1 VQAGCVQVQGT
12 FNGYGERCG
21 NANLVSI
28 MPILKFKLGKD
39 CLSSLAF
46 KDLTDASRFISEI
59 ANIKQQDAQPFVG
72 RSAFAHKAGVHVN
85 AMLKNSRTYEHIKPE
100 KIGNKRRLLIS
111 ELSGK
116 SSIMDKAEEFGLEL
130 DKESQDAKK
139 ILGHVQDLERDG
151 YQFELAEASLM
162 LLMRKAAKA
171 VKKHFSMDDFRVIVE
186 KRGDSEIV
194 SEATVKLRIG
204 KEYMHTVSL
213 GDGPV
218 HALDQALR
226 KALTDFYPSI
236 NEMHLSDFRVRVL
249 DEKSA
254 TAAKVRV
261 LVQSQD
267 KSDSWWTVG
276 VSENIIEASWLALK
290 DSFEYKFL
298 KDEKKRRK
306 K

>member
-1 VQAGCVQVQGT
+1 
-12 FNGYGERCG
+12 
-21 NANLVSI
+21 
-28 MPILKFKLGKD
+28 
-39 CLSSLAF
+39 
-46 KDLTDASRFISEI
+46 
-59 ANIKQQDAQPFVG
+59 
-72 RSAFAHKAGVHVN
+72 
-85 AMLKNSRTYEHIKPE
+85 
-100 KIGNKRRLLIS
+100 
-111 ELSGK
+111 
-116 SSIMDKAEEFGLEL
+116 
-130 DKESQDAKK
+130 
-139 ILGHVQDLERDG
+139 
-151 YQFELAEASLM
+151 
-162 LLMRKAAKA
+162 
-171 VKKHFSMDDFRVIVE
+171 
-186 KRGDSEIV
+186 
-194 SEATVKLRIG
+194 
-204 KEYMHTVSL
+204 MHTVSL

-267 KSDSWWTVG
+267 KTDSWWTVG